1 MNLARRCGHCK
12 TLAPEYEKAAGM
24 VIGMEPKV
32 VLAKIDAT
40 VETVSANKS
49 EAPLPP
55 AMVGQR
61 RSLVCAT
68 RIHGRY
74 DVSGFP
80 TIIFFK
86 SGHQVKHWE
95 ASRNMQPTQHAS
107 CGTER
112 VARRPLPQIAV
123 DKMQFAS
130 VRKMQQPREGQVAGP
145 V

>member
-1 MNLARRCGHCK
+1 
-12 TLAPEYEKAAGM
+12 M

-86 SGHQVKHWE
+86 SGHQVKHGK
-95 ASRNMQPTQHAS
+95 ASRNMQLTQHAS
-107 CGTER
+107 CSTER
-112 VARRPLPQIAV
+112 AAARRPLPQIAV
-123 DKMQFAS
+123 DKMQHAS

>member
-1 MNLARRCGHCK
+1 
-12 TLAPEYEKAAGM
+12 M

-40 VETVSANKS
+40 VEAVSANKS
-49 EAPLPP
+49 EAPLLP
-55 AMVGQR
+55 R
-61 RSLVCAT
+61 RWSANAGRWFALT

-107 CGTER
+107 CSTER
-112 VARRPLPQIAV
+112 AARRPLPQIAV
-123 DKMQFAS
+123 DKMQHAS